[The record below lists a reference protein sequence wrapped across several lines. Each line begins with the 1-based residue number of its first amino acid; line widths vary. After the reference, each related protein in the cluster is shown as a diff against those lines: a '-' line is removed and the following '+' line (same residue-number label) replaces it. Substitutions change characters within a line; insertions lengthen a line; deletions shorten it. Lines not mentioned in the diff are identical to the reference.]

1 MTRAEQVTGPD
12 AYHGEGP
19 CWWDDWGGLRY
30 VDMLAGDVLALDPAS
45 GTVTRTHVDDEVAAV
60 IRPRRSGGAVLALR
74 DRFVVTDGPLDE
86 LRTIATVSLA
96 DGVRLNEGGC
106 DPDGRFYC
114 GSMAYDE
121 TAGAGTFYCIDKSAE
136 MSVVIDKV
144 TISNG
149 FDFSPD
155 DTIGYYIDTP
165 RQSIDAF
172 DYGADAGLTNRR
184 RWVDIPADAGG
195 PDGLVVDAEGGVWV
209 ALFGGAAV
217 HRYAPDGRLD
227 AVVELPVR
235 SVTACTF
242 GGDRLQ
248 TLYITTSQIRADLD
262 AEPAAG
268 ALFAIDPGVTGLAS
282 RGFAG

>member
-1 MTRAEQVTGPD
+1 MTRVEQVTGPD

-19 CWWDDWGGLRY
+19 CWWDDWAGLRY
-30 VDMLAGDVLALDPAS
+30 VDMLAGDVLTLSAS
-45 GTVTRTHVDDEVAAV
+45 GEVERSHVGDVAAV
-60 IRPRRSGGAVLALR
+60 IRPRKRGGAVLALR
-74 DRFVVTDGPLDE
+74 DRFVWTDGSLAE
-86 LRTIATVSLA
+86 LRTLATVSLPQ
-96 DGVRLNEGGC
+96 GIRLNEGGC
-106 DPDGRFYC
+106 DPDGSFYC

-121 TAGAGTFYCIDKSAE
+121 SPDAGALYRLDPSGES
-136 MSVVIDKV
+136 SVVIDKV

-155 DTIGYYIDTP
+155 DKTAYYIDTP

-172 DYGADAGLTNRR
+172 DYSPGDGLINRR
-184 RWVDIPADAGG
+184 QWVEIPPESGG

-217 HRYAPDGRLD
+217 RRYDSDGHLD
-227 AVVELPVR
+227 AVIELPVR

-242 GGDRLQ
+242 GGDGLQ

-262 AEPAAG
+262 TEPAAG
-268 ALFAIDPGVTGLAS
+268 ALFAIDPGVAGMPTRS
-282 RGFAG
+282 FAG

>member
-19 CWWDDWGGLRY
+19 CWWDEWGGLRY
-30 VDMLAGDVLALDPAS
+30 VDMLAGDVLTLDS
-45 GTVTRTHVDDEVAAV
+45 GSGGLSRTHVGEVAAV

-86 LRTIATVSLA
+86 LRTVASVSIPE
-96 DGVRLNEGGC
+96 GVRLNEGGC

-121 TAGAGTFYCIDKSAE
+121 TAEAGTVYRLDENGELA
-136 MSVVIDKV
+136 VVMDKV

-149 FDFSPD
+149 FDFAPD
-155 DTIGYYIDTP
+155 GKTAYYIDTP
-165 RQSIDAF
+165 VQSIDAF
-172 DYGADAGLTNRR
+172 DYNRDDGLTNRR

-217 HRYAPDGRLD
+217 HRYAPDGTLD
-227 AVVELPVR
+227 AIVELPVR

-268 ALFAIDPGVTGLAS
+268 ALFAIDPGV
-282 RGFAG
+282 RGRAPRTFGG

>member
-1 MTRAEQVTGPD
+1 MARAEQVTGPD

-30 VDMLAGDVLALDPAS
+30 VDMLAGDVLTLGAS
-45 GTVTRTHVDDEVAAV
+45 GELERSQVGDVAAV
-60 IRPRRSGGAVLALR
+60 IRPRRSGGAILALR
-74 DRFVVTDGPLDE
+74 DRFVCTDGPLSD
-86 LRTIATVSLA
+86 LRTLTTVSLPE
-96 DGVRLNEGGC
+96 GIRLNEGGC
-106 DPDGRFYC
+106 DPDGAFYC

-121 TAGAGTFYCIDKSAE
+121 TPDAGTFYRVGPGGDT
-136 MSVVIDKV
+136 SVVLKEV

-149 FDFSPD
+149 FDFAPD
-155 DTIGYYIDTP
+155 DRTAYYIDTP
-165 RQSIDAF
+165 RQSIDVF
-172 DYGADAGLTNRR
+172 DYGSAEGLTNRR
-184 RWVDIPADAGG
+184 RWVEIPPDSGG

-217 HRYAPDGRLD
+217 HRYDPNGRLD

-242 GGDRLQ
+242 GGDGLR

-268 ALFAIDPGVTGLAS
+268 ALFAVTPGVTGMPA
-282 RGFAG
+282 RTFAG